1 MRKFNSSFKT
11 AFISEEGGK
20 LKNNDYFGF
29 VELDKYAC
37 YVIADGITDVRDS
50 ESARKAIEAV
60 VTAFQNAPGMSK
72 GKIKSY
78 LKFANKEL
86 LTGKSYEKLK
96 ACLTVVVCDYEKFRY
111 GYAGNTRLR
120 LYRDGKK
127 ILATSDMSLSQNMVK
142 DGQIAEDKLAEH
154 EERNNLTSYL
164 GMEKY
169 SPFVSKKIKLADGD
183 IIALYTKGIW
193 ENVDEGEIGDVFEE
207 AGNEPEEECNKVED
221 LLLSR
226 QPQNLDNYTFV
237 AIYADKVFV
246 DPNRRKNI
254 KKIFMIIFVILVV
267 VLVAGLI
274 VFLWG
279 RDRTKKRADME
290 LCFSNTEAY
299 MEDHNFIRAKE
310 ECEKAIQLAEK
321 LGDTELQEKFNE
333 YLICL
338 EAVISADDLWGKG
351 NFADAKE
358 AYLTAK
364 ERVRYA
370 DNSILDY
377 IEERLAEA
385 AGYEQIFDDIAMGD
399 SLRVLGSY
407 ELAEEKY
414 LEAKQQAAAIYFME
428 GKQQAMDALDQLYE
442 EWSVAIEEQDKL
454 IAEQAAAEIA
464 AADLVT
470 QGDTAYSE
478 GDYDGAMVFYL
489 IALEKYTNMED
500 SVQIASLNQKIIV
513 LNEKQ
518 EAVEGRVTEAEQF
531 EEQARIYESDKDYEQ
546 AKIQYQ
552 YAKAVYEELG
562 KSNKANEVQGR
573 IDLINTKAAQEENAE
588 QEKADAEKEAKDK
601 EEQTE
606 AEKEKAEAEKAKA
619 EAEQAKAEAEAERIR
634 AEAEAE
640 RIRAEAE
647 AEKIKAET
655 EKIKAE
661 TEAVKKEEEEKDEE
675 GKEEDGTKKDTD
687 DTGGNGS

>member
-1 MRKFNSSFKT
+1 MRKYNSEFKT
-11 AFISEEGGK
+11 AFISEEGSK

-78 LKFANKEL
+78 LRFANKEL

-96 ACLTVVVCDYEKFRY
+96 ASLTVVVSDYEKFRY

-127 ILATSDMSLSQNMVK
+127 ILATSDMSLSQRLVQ
-142 DGQIAEDKLAEH
+142 DGEVAEDKLAEH

-169 SPFVSKKIKLADGD
+169 SPFVSKKIKLSDGD

-207 AGNEPEEECNKVED
+207 AGDEPEEECNKVED

-226 QPQNLDNYTFV
+226 QPENLDNYTFV
-237 AIYADKVFV
+237 AIYANKVFV
-246 DPNRRKNI
+246 DPNRKKNI
-254 KKIFMIIFVILVV
+254 KKIVMITLVIAAVILIAGIIIF
-267 VLVAGLI
+267 
-274 VFLWG
+274 LWR
-279 RDRTKKRADME
+279 RDRAQKRADME
-290 LCFSNTEAY
+290 LYFSNTVIY

-310 ECEKAIQLAEK
+310 ECEKTVKIAEK
-321 LGDTELQEKFNE
+321 LKNKELKETYNE

-338 EAVISADDLWGKG
+338 EAVISADDLLEKG
-351 NFADAKE
+351 DYLDAKE

-364 ERVRYA
+364 VRARYA
-370 DNSILDY
+370 DNSMLDY
-377 IEERLAEA
+377 IESRLGDIAN
-385 AGYEQIFDDIAMGD
+385 YEQVFDDIAMGD
-399 SLRVLGSY
+399 SLLALKSF

-414 LEAKQQAAAIYFME
+414 LEAKKKAAAIYFTE
-428 GKQQAMDALDQLYE
+428 GKQQALDALEKLYE
-442 EWSVAIEEQDKL
+442 EWSVV
-454 IAEQAAAEIA
+454 IAEQEAQAAELA
-464 AADLVT
+464 ADEVSAADLVK
-470 QGDTAYSE
+470 QGDSSYSE

-489 IALEKYTNMED
+489 IALEKYTKLEETA
-500 SVQIASLNQKIIV
+500 QIASLNQKIIA

-518 EAVEGRVTEAEQF
+518 EEVNGRVNEAKQL
-531 EEQARIYESDKDYEQ
+531 EEQARIYESGKDYEQ

-552 YAKAVYEELG
+552 YAKAIYEELG
-562 KSNKANEVQGR
+562 KSNKVNEMQGR
-573 IDLINTKAAQEENAE
+573 IDLIDTKMTQDEKAE
-588 QEKADAEKEAKDK
+588 QEKADAEKAEKEK
-601 EEQTE
+601 EEQAQAEKDKTE
-606 AEKEKAEAEKAKA
+606 SEKEKAEAERAKA
-619 EAEQAKAEAEAERIR
+619 EAEKARAEAEAERIR

-640 RIRAEAE
+640 RIKAEAE
-647 AEKIKAET
+647 AERIKAET

-661 TEAVKKEEEEKDEE
+661 IEAGKKDET
-675 GKEEDGTKKDTD
+675 GQGTDTD
-687 DTGGNGS
+687 TTGGSVSK